1 MMLGKYMLT
10 QLFLQ
15 ARNMEDRM
23 NLGVWWKIET
33 IGDWTNALHGGPHL
47 NRDLAIRLEMKKDP
61 ITNAELTL
69 TPMLISLM
77 LHDLSTVLKNTVNL
91 IYY

>member
-1 MMLGKYMLT
+1 
-10 QLFLQ
+10 
-15 ARNMEDRM
+15 
-23 NLGVWWKIET
+23 
-33 IGDWTNALHGGPHL
+33 
-47 NRDLAIRLEMKKDP
+47 MKKDP

-77 LHDLSTVLKNTVNL
+77 LHAGLGGNKIVLKQSQDLSTVLKNTVNL